1 MKSIE
6 LFTTTV
12 DAVGMDTD
20 ISGPAMIA
28 LLIPVL
34 WCTLLFLVCAYLALI
49 EKTSSAVCKVVLAL
63 GIVVVPALW
72 TPYAVAD
79 FDYSED
85 TLHRMVKVP
94 ARDAHSSFRLTE
106 REAPTPG
113 PENKTVVA
121 AVHDKFQDELDQ
133 HRDTLDKMGLSE
145 QCDILRELNED
156 PNAVSVLCG
165 GYLAEPVIARG
176 MELTPVVKTSADQ
189 AWWPW
194 SIDARAVEVTARIE
208 IDKK

>member
-1 MKSIE
+1 MKTVE

-85 TLHRMVKVP
+85 ALHRMVKVP
-94 ARDAHSSFRLTE
+94 ARDAHSSFRLTG
-106 REAPTPG
+106 RVALPG
-113 PENKTVVA
+113 PKNKTVVA
-121 AVHDKFQDELDQ
+121 AVHDKFQDELGQ

-145 QCDILRELNED
+145 QCEILRELNED

-165 GYLAEPVIARG
+165 GYLAEPVIACG
-176 MELTPVVKTSADQ
+176 MKLIPVIETSADQ

-194 SIDARAVEVTARIE
+194 SVDPRNVEVTASIE
-208 IDKK
+208 IDKD

>member
-1 MKSIE
+1 MKTIE

-20 ISGPAMIA
+20 ISGPAIA

-34 WCTLLFLVCAYLALI
+34 WCTLLFLVCAYLELI
-49 EKTSSAVCKVVLAL
+49 EKTASTARKVVLAL

-72 TPYAVAD
+72 TPYVVAD
-79 FDYSED
+79 FGYSKD
-85 TLHRMVKVP
+85 ALHRMVKVP
-94 ARDAHSSFRLTE
+94 AHDAHSSFRLTE
-106 REAPTPG
+106 RAAPTPG

-133 HRDTLDKMGLSE
+133 HRDTLDKMGLGE
-145 QCDILRELNED
+145 QCEILRELNED

-165 GYLAEPVIARG
+165 GYLVKPVIARG
-176 MELTPVVKTSADQ
+176 MELTPVVNTSADQ

-194 SIDARAVEVTARIE
+194 SVDPHNVEVTARIE
-208 IDKK
+208 IDKE